1 MEGSVNR
8 KFKEIDD
15 TVRSLNQ
22 STDAH
27 FRWLVKILRFI
38 DSRNVD
44 LPEISSDE
52 AHLHC
57 EFGHWLNT
65 RLLEEREDTNFL
77 LDINKKHIRV
87 HQACRNLIS
96 AIEQQRQANDVF
108 NLFEESLLAFT
119 EALTHY
125 KVHLLQLRTS
135 YDALTG
141 LPLRRILDESFA
153 SMNKEL
159 GADGLYLLLL
169 DIDHFKKVNDN
180 YGHLNGDI
188 VLRSLALNISN
199 NIRRSESMYRYGGEE
214 FIVVLHA
221 SNDQDAVAI
230 AERLRRDI
238 ARLET
243 IAGEHLIRVTFTGGL
258 TRIHEGESLR
268 EVLERADIA
277 LYTGKKS
284 GRNCSQLI
292 NRQLQTQKFCD

>member
-1 MEGSVNR
+1 MEGTVNR
-8 KFKEIDD
+8 KFKEIDE

-65 RLLEEREDTNFL
+65 CLLEEREDTNFL

-96 AIEQQRQANDVF
+96 AIEQQRQTNDVF

>member
-1 MEGSVNR
+1 MNR

-65 RLLEEREDTNFL
+65 CLLEEREDTNFL
-77 LDINKKHIRV
+77 LDINKKHIHV

-96 AIEQQRQANDVF
+96 AIEQHRQTNDVF

-258 TRIHEGESLR
+258 TRIHKGESLR

>member
-1 MEGSVNR
+1 MNR

-292 NRQLQTQKFCD
+292 NRELQTQKFCD

>member
-1 MEGSVNR
+1 MNR

-258 TRIHEGESLR
+258 TRIHEGEALR

>member
-1 MEGSVNR
+1 MNR
-8 KFKEIDD
+8 KFKEIDE

-87 HQACRNLIS
+87 HQAGRNLIS
-96 AIEQQRQANDVF
+96 AIEQHRQTNDVF

-268 EVLERADIA
+268 EVLERANIA

-284 GRNCSQLI
+284 GRNSSQLI

>member
-1 MEGSVNR
+1 MNR

-96 AIEQQRQANDVF
+96 AIEQQRQTNDVF
-108 NLFEESLLAFT
+108 TLFEESLLAFT
-119 EALTHY
+119 GALTHY

-258 TRIHEGESLR
+258 TRIHKGESLR

>member
-1 MEGSVNR
+1 MNR

>member
-1 MEGSVNR
+1 MNR
-8 KFKEIDD
+8 KFKEIDE

>member
-1 MEGSVNR
+1 MNR
-8 KFKEIDD
+8 KFKEIDE

-96 AIEQQRQANDVF
+96 AIEQQRQTNDVF
-108 NLFEESLLAFT
+108 TLFEESLLAFT

-188 VLRSLALNISN
+188 VLRSLALNISK

-243 IAGEHLIRVTFTGGL
+243 IAGEPLIRVTFTGGL

>member
-1 MEGSVNR
+1 MNR
-8 KFKEIDD
+8 KFKEIDE

-258 TRIHEGESLR
+258 TRIHKGESLR

-277 LYTGKKS
+277 LYTGKKI

>member
-1 MEGSVNR
+1 MNR
-8 KFKEIDD
+8 KFKEIDE

-188 VLRSLALNISN
+188 VLRSLALNISK

>member
-8 KFKEIDD
+8 KFKEIDE

-96 AIEQQRQANDVF
+96 AIEQQRQTNDVF
-108 NLFEESLLAFT
+108 TLFEESLLAFT

-221 SNDQDAVAI
+221 SNDQDALAI

>member
-1 MEGSVNR
+1 MNR
-8 KFKEIDD
+8 KFKEIDE

-65 RLLEEREDTNFL
+65 CLLEEREDTNFL

-108 NLFEESLLAFT
+108 TLFEESLLAFT

>member
-1 MEGSVNR
+1 MNR
-8 KFKEIDD
+8 KFKEIDE

-87 HQACRNLIS
+87 HQAGRNLIS
-96 AIEQQRQANDVF
+96 AIEQHRQTNDVF

-284 GRNCSQLI
+284 GRNSSQLI

>member
-1 MEGSVNR
+1 MEGTVNR
-8 KFKEIDD
+8 KFKEIDE

-65 RLLEEREDTNFL
+65 CLLEEREDTNFL

-188 VLRSLALNISN
+188 VLRSLALNISK

-292 NRQLQTQKFCD
+292 NRELQTQKFCD

>member
-77 LDINKKHIRV
+77 LDINKKHIHV

-96 AIEQQRQANDVF
+96 AIEQHRQTNDVF

-258 TRIHEGESLR
+258 TRIHKGESLR

>member
-1 MEGSVNR
+1 MNR

-77 LDINKKHIRV
+77 LDINKKHIHV

-96 AIEQQRQANDVF
+96 AIEQHRQTNDVF

-292 NRQLQTQKFCD
+292 NRELQTQKFCD

>member
-8 KFKEIDD
+8 KFKEIDE

-96 AIEQQRQANDVF
+96 AIEQQRQTNDVF
-108 NLFEESLLAFT
+108 TLFEESLLAFT

-188 VLRSLALNISN
+188 VLRSLALNISK

>member
-1 MEGSVNR
+1 MNR
-8 KFKEIDD
+8 KFKEIDE

-258 TRIHEGESLR
+258 TRIHKGESLR

-284 GRNCSQLI
+284 GRNCSQLF

>member
-15 TVRSLNQ
+15 TVRSLKQ

-96 AIEQQRQANDVF
+96 AIEQHRQTNDVF

>member
-8 KFKEIDD
+8 KFKEIDE

-169 DIDHFKKVNDN
+169 DIDHFKKVNDS

-221 SNDQDAVAI
+221 SNDQDALAI

>member
-1 MEGSVNR
+1 MNR

-77 LDINKKHIRV
+77 LDINKKHIHV

-96 AIEQQRQANDVF
+96 AIEQHRQTNDVF

-258 TRIHEGESLR
+258 TRIHEGEALR

>member
-77 LDINKKHIRV
+77 LDINKKHIHV

-96 AIEQQRQANDVF
+96 AIEQHRQTNDVF

-258 TRIHEGESLR
+258 TRIHKGESLR

-277 LYTGKKS
+277 LYTGKKI
-284 GRNCSQLI
+284 GRNSSQLI

>member
-1 MEGSVNR
+1 MNR
-8 KFKEIDD
+8 KFKEIDE

-96 AIEQQRQANDVF
+96 ATEQQRQTNDVF
-108 NLFEESLLAFT
+108 TLFEESLLAFT

>member
-1 MEGSVNR
+1 MNR
-8 KFKEIDD
+8 KFKEIDE

-65 RLLEEREDTNFL
+65 RLLEEREGTNFL

-258 TRIHEGESLR
+258 TRIHKGESLR

>member
-1 MEGSVNR
+1 MEGTVNR
-8 KFKEIDD
+8 KFKEIDE

-258 TRIHEGESLR
+258 TRIHKGESLR

>member
-1 MEGSVNR
+1 MNR

-188 VLRSLALNISN
+188 VLRSLALTISN

>member
-1 MEGSVNR
+1 MNR

-38 DSRNVD
+38 DSRNID

-96 AIEQQRQANDVF
+96 AIEQQRQTNDVF
-108 NLFEESLLAFT
+108 TLFEESLLAFT

-135 YDALTG
+135 YDVLTG

-188 VLRSLALNISN
+188 VLRSLALNISK

-292 NRQLQTQKFCD
+292 NRELQTQKFCD

>member
-1 MEGSVNR
+1 MNR

-77 LDINKKHIRV
+77 LDINKKHIHV

-96 AIEQQRQANDVF
+96 AIEQHRQTNDVF

-169 DIDHFKKVNDN
+169 DIIHFKKVNDN

-258 TRIHEGESLR
+258 TRIHEGEALR

-292 NRQLQTQKFCD
+292 NRELQTQKFCD

>member
-1 MEGSVNR
+1 MNR

-65 RLLEEREDTNFL
+65 CLLEEREDTNFL

-125 KVHLLQLRTS
+125 KVHLLKLRTS

>member
-1 MEGSVNR
+1 MNR

-38 DSRNVD
+38 DSRNID

-96 AIEQQRQANDVF
+96 AIEQQRQTNDVF
-108 NLFEESLLAFT
+108 TLFEESLLAFT

-188 VLRSLALNISN
+188 VLRSLALNISK
-199 NIRRSESMYRYGGEE
+199 NIRRSESMYRCGGEE

-292 NRQLQTQKFCD
+292 NRELQTQKFCD

>member
-1 MEGSVNR
+1 MNR
-8 KFKEIDD
+8 QFKEIDE
-15 TVRSLNQ
+15 TIRGLNQ

-44 LPEISSDE
+44 LPDVCSKE

-57 EFGHWLNT
+57 EFGYWLNT

-87 HQACRNLIS
+87 HQACHNLIN
-96 AIEQQRQANDVF
+96 AIEEHHQTNEHFD
-108 NLFEESLLAFT
+108 LFEQSLLAFT
-119 EALTHY
+119 DALTIY

-141 LPLRRILDESFA
+141 LPLRRILDESFG

-159 GADGLYLLLL
+159 GANGLYLLLL

-214 FIVVLHA
+214 FIVLLHA
-221 SNDQDAVAI
+221 SNDREAVTV

-243 IAGEHLIRVTFTGGL
+243 IAGENIIRITFTGGL
-258 TRIHEGESLR
+258 TRIHQDETLR

-284 GRNCSQLI
+284 GRNCTQLI
-292 NRQLQTQKFCD
+292 NRDLATQKFCD

>member
-1 MEGSVNR
+1 MNR
-8 KFKEIDD
+8 KFKEIDE

-87 HQACRNLIS
+87 HQAGRNLIS
-96 AIEQQRQANDVF
+96 AIEQHRQTNNVF

-268 EVLERADIA
+268 EVLERANIA

-284 GRNCSQLI
+284 GRNSSQLI